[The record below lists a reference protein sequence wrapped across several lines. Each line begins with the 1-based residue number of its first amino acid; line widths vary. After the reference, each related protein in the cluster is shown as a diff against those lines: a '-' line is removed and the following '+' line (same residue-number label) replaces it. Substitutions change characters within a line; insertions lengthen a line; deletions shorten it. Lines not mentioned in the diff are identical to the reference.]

1 MNAECFL
8 DTNVFVYMFDE
19 TDDYKR
25 TSAESLVRQALE
37 DRNGCIS
44 YQVVQET
51 VNVLTGKLGAL
62 PHQVRRIFEHVLL
75 PLWQINPSENLYHRG
90 LDLKMR
96 YGYSFYDSLI
106 VAAAIES
113 GCKTLY
119 SEDLQHGQQIGDL
132 TIRNPF
138 GN

>member
-25 TSAESLVRQALE
+25 TTAESLVRQALE
-37 DRNGCIS
+37 GRNGCIS
-44 YQVVQET
+44 SQVVQET

>member
-37 DRNGCIS
+37 GRNGCIS
-44 YQVVQET
+44 SQVVQET

>member
-37 DRNGCIS
+37 GRNGCIS
-44 YQVVQET
+44 SQVVQET

-96 YGYSFYDSLI
+96 YGYSFLRQPDR
-106 VAAAIES
+106 
-113 GCKTLY
+113 CC
-119 SEDLQHGQQIGDL
+119 
-132 TIRNPF
+132 

>member
-8 DTNVFVYMFDE
+8 DTNVFIYMFDE

-25 TSAESLVRQALE
+25 TSAERLVRQALE
-37 DRNGCIS
+37 GRNGCIS

-90 LDLKMR
+90 LDLQMR

>member
-8 DTNVFVYMFDE
+8 DTSVFVYMFDE

-37 DRNGCIS
+37 GRNGCIS
-44 YQVVQET
+44 SQVVQET

>member
-1 MNAECFL
+1 
-8 DTNVFVYMFDE
+8 
-19 TDDYKR
+19 
-25 TSAESLVRQALE
+25 
-37 DRNGCIS
+37 
-44 YQVVQET
+44 
-51 VNVLTGKLGAL
+51 
-62 PHQVRRIFEHVLL
+62 
-75 PLWQINPSENLYHRG
+75 
-90 LDLKMR
+90 MR

>member
-25 TSAESLVRQALE
+25 TTAESLVRQALE
-37 DRNGCIS
+37 GKNGCIS
-44 YQVVQET
+44 SQVVQET

>member
-1 MNAECFL
+1 MNAEYFL
-8 DTNVFVYMFDE
+8 DTDIFVYMFDE

-75 PLWQINPSENLYHRG
+75 PLWQVNPNGKLYHRG
-90 LDLKMR
+90 LDLQMG

-119 SEDLQHGQQIGDL
+119 SEHLQQGQQIGDL